1 MVWSLGS
8 HRRSN
13 WEKAFDYF
21 TLVGDLHLQGKLRK
35 PKCNI
40 YATCFCLEHLI
51 NQEVAMLISWKAVNM
66 ESGMKM
72 GSSFPSKN
80 MVGRIIEIIDLSEKW
95 VEMLHR
101 PGLELIYI
109 VKLCIL
115 SNLLMWNSFETS
127 TWPRWEKNLNNQP
140 KNGWSVTEWTS
151 PTGDQLPGQIYPG
164 SSPNITALGGFYNLD
179 SFNVYNLIW
188 WYLLNFHI
196 CRKKPSRW
204 FEDNTLP
211 SLKHC
216 PNLFCRHGLD
226 VCRHGLDAW
235 RVSDWTGLGPCI
247 VPKELTFQTYMAS
260 SCTFDTE
267 LLQRWILTI

>member
-1 MVWSLGS
+1 MKLSYIPQTSPNIPNIHCFFITGLLDQGKFQGPPIIGPIRIPWSGRFLGTGCHYWDLGSRSRNPWSKDNQTREPPPRPALFTFGPWSGRRFSVGFQMVWSLGS

-21 TLVGDLHLQGKLRK
+21 TQVGHLHLQGKLRK

-40 YATCFCLEHLI
+40 YAICFCLEHLI

-101 PGLELIYI
+101 PGLELIYK

-140 KNGWSVTEWTS
+140 KNG
-151 PTGDQLPGQIYPG
+151 
-164 SSPNITALGGFYNLD
+164 
-179 SFNVYNLIW
+179 
-188 WYLLNFHI
+188 
-196 CRKKPSRW
+196 
-204 FEDNTLP
+204 
-211 SLKHC
+211 
-216 PNLFCRHGLD
+216 
-226 VCRHGLDAW
+226 
-235 RVSDWTGLGPCI
+235 
-247 VPKELTFQTYMAS
+247 
-260 SCTFDTE
+260 
-267 LLQRWILTI
+267 